1 MAWAWTVKATG
12 VAGGAQFFLT
22 CAKTDWLD
30 QKHTVFGRVIDDGLL
45 VIRKI
50 ENVCGSTARGP
61 TARGPTAR
69 GSNPLQDWMFA
80 PGLHSSALALC
91 IVFATVR

>member
-50 ENVCGSTARGP
+50 ENVRGS

-91 IVFATVR
+91 FVFATVH